1 MRKNLVSLLLLSALI
16 PSAPTRAD
24 EDPMASAPAAKP
36 AAREQLAADTPRAT
50 PDGATFVAP
59 GGWWIETRGNA
70 VILTP
75 EGDSRIALVDVR
87 GKDADTAVKTAWEA
101 VRPDMKWA
109 LKLTRDQP
117 GREGWDS
124 FRSYAY
130 EVSPNEHRAV
140 SARAAKRGEAFTV
153 TIFDMDIA
161 VAEKRGGQI
170 AAIFDRLQP
179 PGYQRE
185 SFAGKKAAPLDAERV
200 KKLKDFVEKSLAQL
214 GVPGAAIGLY
224 QDGKIV
230 FEGGFGVRQLG
241 DPTPVDADTL
251 FMIASN
257 TKSMTTLLLATLV
270 DEGKLSWDTPV
281 VQVMPD
287 FKLGDPETTKQVLVR
302 HLVCACTGLPR
313 QDFEWL
319 LEFQGATPKS
329 EMELLGRFQPTSKFG
344 EMFQYS
350 NLLAA
355 AGGFVAAHVI
365 SPDRELGAAYDDAMA
380 ARIFTPL
387 GMSSTTFDF
396 AKALAGN
403 HASPHAW
410 DADGNTAAAVMAAN
424 YSVVPLRPAGGAW
437 SSARDM
443 MRYLRMELGK
453 GALDGKRVASEA
465 NVVSR
470 RNPQIRIGNDVTYG
484 MGLEVDRQWGIPV
497 VHHGGSMIG
506 YKSDM
511 VYLPEHD
518 VAAVILTNGDQ
529 GGAILGPF
537 QRRLLEVL
545 FDGKPEAEEN
555 VATAAKNMKAAVL
568 AERKRLTI
576 PAERTAADRL
586 AVKYSNASLG
596 EIAVSRRDHDTWF
609 DFGEWQTPVASR
621 KNDDGTTA
629 FVTLVPGFSGLTF
642 VVGDKDAKR
651 TLTFRDAQ
659 HEYVFTAVE
668 SASPTTR

>member
-1 MRKNLVSLLLLSALI
+1 MRKHLVSLLFLSVLL
-16 PSAPTRAD
+16 PSASIRAD
-24 EDPMASAPAAKP
+24 QDPPKP
-36 AAREQLAADTPRAT
+36 AAREQLAADTPRTT
-50 PDGATFVAP
+50 PDGARFVAP

-75 EGDSRIALVDVR
+75 EGDSRIALVDVP
-87 GKDADTAVKTAWEA
+87 GKDPDAAVKIAWEA

-109 LKLTRDQP
+109 LKLATDQP

-124 FRSYAY
+124 FRSYQY

-140 SARAAKRGEAFTV
+140 GAAAAKRGEAFTV
-153 TIFDMDIA
+153 MIFDMDIA

-179 PGYQRE
+179 PGFQRE

-200 KKLKDFVEKSLAQL
+200 KKLKDFMEKSLAEL
-214 GVPGAAIGLY
+214 GVPGAAVGLY
-224 QDGKIV
+224 QNGKVV

-241 DPTPVDADTL
+241 DPAPVDADTL

-287 FKLGDPETTKQVLVR
+287 FKLGDAETTKQVLVR

-319 LEFQGATPKS
+319 LEFQGATPKK
-329 EMELLGRFQPTSKFG
+329 ELELLGTFQPTSKFG

-355 AGGFVAAHVI
+355 AGGYVAAHVI
-365 SPDRELGAAYDDAMA
+365 SPGRELGAAYDDAMA
-380 ARIFTPL
+380 ARVFTPL

-396 AKALAGN
+396 GKALAGN
-403 HASPHAW
+403 HASPHSW
-410 DADGNTAAAVMAAN
+410 DADGNTAAAVMEAN

-453 GALDGKRVASEA
+453 GTLDGKRVASEA

-470 RNPQIRIGNDVTYG
+470 REPLIRIGNDVTYG
-484 MGLEVDRQWGIPV
+484 MGLTVDRTWGIPIV
-497 VHHGGSMIG
+497 SHGGSMIG

-511 VYLPEHD
+511 YYLPEHD
-518 VAAVILTNGDQ
+518 VAAVILTNGDE
-529 GGAILGPF
+529 GGAIPGSF
-537 QRRLLEVL
+537 RRRLLEVL

-555 VATAAKNMKAAVL
+555 VATAAKNMKASVL
-568 AERKRLTI
+568 EERKRLTI
-576 PAERTAADRL
+576 PAEKTAADRL
-586 AVKYSNASLG
+586 AARYSNASLG
-596 EIAVSRRDHDTWF
+596 EIAVSRGDKDTWF
-609 DFGEWQTPVASR
+609 DFGEWKTPVASR

-629 FVTLVPGFSGLTF
+629 FVTLVPGFNGLTF
-642 VVGDKDAKR
+642 VVDDKNAKS

-659 HEYVFTAVE
+659 HEYVFTEVE
-668 SASPTTR
+668 STAAKE